1 MLYLI
6 GLNPCGAKF
15 RARILLMRT
24 DGVMVNSEEWFVP
37 WKISHLKKYN
47 IFITIIFN
55 QKNFLGGGNAW
66 QQHMNL

>member
-47 IFITIIFN
+47 TFIIIIFI
-55 QKNFLGGGNAW
+55 QRNFSSVCNVFGLD
-66 QQHMNL
+66 MNL

>member
-1 MLYLI
+1 MALWLAPQGEKGFKCRKYLCMLYLI

-37 WKISHLKKYN
+37 WKISHLP
-47 IFITIIFN
+47 
-55 QKNFLGGGNAW
+55 L
-66 QQHMNL
+66 HSSVD